1 MIYNTNNNTNKDQ
14 AEIDKFSKLA
24 AHWWNPQGELKTL
37 HDINPLRLSYINTHA
52 SIKNKKILDI
62 GCGGGILAESM
73 AKCGAQVTGID
84 LSEDVLRVAQLH
96 QKNNTNQVNYLLTS
110 AEELARDPAEKFDI
124 VTCLELLEHVPDPI
138 SIIKAAAKL
147 VKPNG
152 QLFFSTINRTIKS
165 YLFAIVGAEYL
176 LKMLPKNTHDFAK
189 FIRPSELAEWARQ
202 ANLTVNDITGITYN
216 PLTKQYQLNKNISVN
231 YLLYLR
237 KI

>member
-1 MIYNTNNNTNKDQ
+1 MINKDQ
-14 AEIDKFSKLA
+14 TEINKFSKLA

-73 AKCGAQVTGID
+73 AKCGAEVTGID
-84 LSEDVLRVAQLH
+84 LSEEVLRVAELH
-96 QKNNTNQVNYLLTS
+96 QQNNTTQVNYLLTS
-110 AEELARDPAEKFDI
+110 VEEFARDHAKEFDI

-138 SIIKAAAKL
+138 SIVKAAAKL

-176 LKMLPKNTHDFAK
+176 LKILPKNTHDFAK

-202 ANLTVNDITGITYN
+202 ANLTVNDIMGITYN

-237 KI
+237 NI